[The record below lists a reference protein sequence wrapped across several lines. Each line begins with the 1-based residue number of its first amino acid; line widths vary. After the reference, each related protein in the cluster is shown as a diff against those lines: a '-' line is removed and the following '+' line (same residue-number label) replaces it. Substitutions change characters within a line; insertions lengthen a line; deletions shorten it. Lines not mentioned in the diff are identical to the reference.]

1 MNRIRQKMQQF
12 MYGRN
17 GADDLSRVSLWIALI
32 LMIIAIF
39 SNNIVYLIGMIFL
52 FYSIFRMYSR
62 NIGARRAENDKF
74 LYFCSQTGSSFR
86 RFCARMADRR
96 THRIFRCPNCR
107 QKIRVPKGKGN
118 IMIRCP
124 KCGIEFRKHT

>member
-17 GADDLSRVSLWIALI
+17 GADDLSRVCLWTSLI
-32 LMIIAIF
+32 LMIISLF
-39 SNNIVYLIGMIFL
+39 TNNIVYLIGIVVL

-62 NIGARRAENDKF
+62 NIGARRAENEKF
-74 LYFCSQTGSSFR
+74 LYFCSQTGSWFR
-86 RFCARMADRR
+86 NMRSRMADRK

-124 KCGIEFRKHT
+124 KCGIEFKKHT

>member
-1 MNRIRQKMQQF
+1 MNRFRQKMQQF

-17 GADDLSRVSLWIALI
+17 GADDLSRVALWTALI
-32 LMIIAIF
+32 LMIVSLF
-39 SNNIVYLIGMIFL
+39 TNNIVYLIGLIFL

-74 LYFCSQTGSSFR
+74 LYHCSQAENWFR
-86 RFCARMADRR
+86 RFRFRAADRKK
-96 THRIFRCPNCR
+96 HRIFRCPNCK

-124 KCGIEFRKHT
+124 KCGIEFRKYT